1 MWAAWND
8 DHPRA
13 ALGDNGILHRLFWNQ
28 PIVAPVEREDGTAQ
42 RPEIVS
48 DIHVRHRPETRRPQ
62 GPRRSSGR
70 SRRFARQFGIA
81 IGANQYGIPD
91 LGGRRHGVDV
101 CRPPNE
107 PAGPRIFDERR
118 RKHDALD
125 LLAKLLRDANRNR
138 TGKQLAEQENLP
150 LANRIADKLGI
161 SGIPQCRVW
170 RIAND
175 AYVQIFRKKWRDPVK

>member
-1 MWAAWND
+1 MGQRSAPKSSLTSTSAIALK
-8 DHPRA
+8 RA
-13 ALGDNGILHRLFWNQ
+13 ARKGLGD
-28 PIVAPVEREDGTAQ
+28 
-42 RPEIVS
+42 RPDDLV
-48 DIHVRHRPETRRPQ
+48 DFP
-62 GPRRSSGR
+62 G
-70 SRRFARQFGIA
+70 QFGIA
-81 IGANQYGIPD
+81 IGANQYSIPD

-107 PAGPRIFDERR
+107 PAGPWIFDERR

-125 LLAKLLRDANRNR
+125 LLAKLFRDANRNR
-138 TGKQLAEQENLP
+138 TGKRLAEQENLP